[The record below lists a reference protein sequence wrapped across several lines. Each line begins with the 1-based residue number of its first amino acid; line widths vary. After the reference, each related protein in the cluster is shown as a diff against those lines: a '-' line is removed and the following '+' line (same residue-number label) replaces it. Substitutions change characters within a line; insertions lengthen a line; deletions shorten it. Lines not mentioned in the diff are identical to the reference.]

1 MSSSPSYNELMTSRP
16 FHHGNLRVV
25 LLERAEVMLREGGV
39 DGLSLRELAREAGV
53 SHGAPRSHFPDR
65 QALLDALAER
75 GFSRLT
81 EDVRS
86 ALAGSG
92 SLRHRLGR
100 MAQAYVEF
108 AVGDAA
114 LMELMFTTKTEGRT
128 GPLQDA
134 AVGLLEVLDD
144 AMGPSADAEASNRSR
159 ETFKLLFGA
168 TMQGIAALIASR
180 RITRDQGNAL
190 VSEAM
195 DVMLESQLGKQAVA
209 QGSG

>member
-1 MSSSPSYNELMTSRP
+1 MTSRP

-100 MAQAYVEF
+100 MAQAYVDF

-144 AMGPSADAEASNRSR
+144 AMGPSADADASNSSR

-180 RITRDQGNAL
+180 RISRDQGNAL